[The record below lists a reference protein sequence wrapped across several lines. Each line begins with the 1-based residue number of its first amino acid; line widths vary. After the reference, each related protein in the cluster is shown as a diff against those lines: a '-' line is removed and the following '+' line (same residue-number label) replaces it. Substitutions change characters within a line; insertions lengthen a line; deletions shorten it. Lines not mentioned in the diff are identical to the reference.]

1 MPDFETIRDA
11 KNDLVLSNQ
20 HFAVLFDS
28 MLNPVPQTL
37 ESPSTGELVLP
48 TTAQSAGII
57 EKSAGVALAQDITN
71 TDIEGYGEADPVR
84 SIISKRMVT
93 FEANFLETNK
103 VVLEKYWGTTFDSTN
118 FAVSA
123 QGGTT
128 IEAPT
133 LPKNVFYRAYLVGLD
148 DVNGLDL
155 YSYYIL
161 PKVKLTNV
169 ANQDNKDDG
178 AVSYTMTFGAFR
190 DAAAG
195 FSLLQG
201 WCGPGWR
208 SLVHKTGFVAK
219 PTSISAAAVTG
230 LTATAGVNKTKQIVV
245 TGNNG
250 INYTPD
256 CSFVS
261 ADPTKATVS
270 ATGLLTG
277 IAVGSTTIAITYNGV
292 SPSLTV
298 SPALSITVAT

>member
-103 VVLEKYWGTTFDSTN
+103 VVLEKYWGTTFDATN

-148 DVNGLDL
+148 DVNGQDL

-230 LTATAGVNKTKQIVV
+230 LTATAGPNKTKQLVI
-245 TGNNG
+245 TGSNG

-256 CSFVS
+256 CSYVS

-270 ATGLLTG
+270 STGLVTG
-277 IAVGSTTIAITYNGV
+277 IASGSTTIAVTYNGV
-292 SPSLTV
+292 T
-298 SPALSITVAT
+298 PALTIPSVAITVAT

>member
-28 MLNPVPQTL
+28 MLNPVVQTL

-48 TTAQSAGII
+48 ATAQSAGII

-84 SIISKRMVT
+84 SIISKRMIT

-103 VVLEKYWGTTFDSTN
+103 VVLEKYWGTTFGAAN
-118 FAVSA
+118 FSQSA

-128 IEAPT
+128 LEAPT
-133 LPKNVFYRAYLVGLD
+133 LPQNLFYRAYLVGLD
-148 DVNGLDL
+148 DVNGQDL
-155 YSYYIL
+155 YAYYIL

-190 DAAAG
+190 DASAG

-201 WCGPGWR
+201 WCGPGGR

-219 PTSISAAAVTG
+219 PTSITAGAITG
-230 LTATAGVNKTKQIVV
+230 LTATAGVNKTKQLVI
-245 TGNNG
+245 TGSNG

-256 CSFVS
+256 CTFVS
-261 ADPTKATVS
+261 ADVTKATVS
-270 ATGLLTG
+270 ATGLVTG
-277 IAVGSTTIAITYNGV
+277 IASGATTIAVAYNGV
-292 SPSLTV
+292 T
-298 SPALSITVAT
+298 PALTIPSVAITVAT

>member
-28 MLNPVPQTL
+28 ILNPVPQTL

-48 TTAQSAGII
+48 ATAQSAGII
-57 EKSAGVALAQDITN
+57 EKGAGVSLAQDMTN

-93 FEANFLETNK
+93 FEANFLETNR
-103 VVLEKYWGTTFDSTN
+103 VVLEKYWGTSFGADN
-118 FAVSA
+118 FAQSA

-128 IEAPT
+128 LEAPT
-133 LPKNVFYRAYLVGLD
+133 LPKNIFYRAYLIGLD
-148 DVNGLDL
+148 DVNGQDL

-169 ANQDNKDDG
+169 ANQENKDDG

-208 SLVHKTGFVAK
+208 SLVHKTGFVAA
-219 PTSISAAAVTG
+219 PTAITAGAITG
-230 LTATAGVNKTKQIVV
+230 LTATAGVNKTKQIVI
-245 TGNNG
+245 TGSNG

-256 CSFVS
+256 CSYVS

-270 ATGLLTG
+270 ATGLITG
-277 IAVGSTTIAITYNGV
+277 IAAGSTTVTATYNGTN
-292 SPSLTV
+292 PARTV
-298 SPALSITVAT
+298 SIPVTVAT